1 MGVPAITPITM
12 RNARVNFGNLALTNQ
27 YQLFI
32 GDGWLKEAPKRG
44 GVSYNLIK
52 HLENKKLYG
61 INFNAEF
68 GNILG
73 LLCSDAVLPTSSYA
87 TSEVKDNFMG
97 VTQEFAHTRL
107 YTDIDLT
114 FYIDRDYKVLRFFE
128 GWMDYISG
136 GGEVEQSS
144 SGNYYRRFTYPDN
157 YKNSQIYIKKF
168 EKDFAADKRSIN
180 YQLINAFP
188 KGITSIPVSYGPAD
202 LLKVS
207 VTFNYDR
214 YIARQ
219 EGVDSKSPAQ
229 KDPQAEALQRAIDA
243 ANKYSTNQT
252 SEAVDTM
259 ESIRDINLGRI
270 YANLSP
276 VKPGS
281 L

>member
-32 GDGWLKEAPKRG
+32 EDGWLKQAPG
-44 GVSYNLIK
+44 DYNLIE
-52 HLENKKLYG
+52 HLKNDVYG
-61 INFNAEF
+61 INFNAVF
-68 GNILG
+68 GNKLG

-114 FYIDRDYKVLRFFE
+114 FYIDRDYEVLRFFE

-136 GGEVEQSS
+136 GGPKQTPA
-144 SGNYYRRFTYPDN
+144 GNYYRRFTYPDN

-214 YIARQ
+214 YIATQ
-219 EGVDSKSPAQ
+219 EGVDINRQQEKFEEKLLKSTTNKIKGVTSVGLSGAGTN
-229 KDPQAEALQRAIDA
+229 AESNQINNAIADA
-243 ANKYSTNQT
+243 YNIS
-252 SEAVDTM
+252 
-259 ESIRDINLGRI
+259 
-270 YANLSP
+270 
-276 VKPGS
+276 
-281 L
+281 

>member
-1 MGVPAITPITM
+1 MAVPAITSIPM
-12 RNARVNFGNLALTNQ
+12 RNANINFGNLALTNQ

-32 GDGWLKEAPKRG
+32 TNGWGKEEKGTTPF
-44 GVSYNLIK
+44 VNFLTNS
-52 HLENKKLYG
+52 LYG

-68 GNILG
+68 GNTLG

-128 GWMDYISG
+128 GWMDYVSG
-136 GGEVEQSS
+136 GGPAQTAN
-144 SGNYYRRFTYPDN
+144 GNAYRRFNYPDY
-157 YKNSQIYIKKF
+157 YKNSEIYIKKF
-168 EKDFAADKRSIN
+168 EKDFAADKKSIN

-188 KGITSIPVSYGPAD
+188 KGITSIPVSYGPAE

-214 YIARQ
+214 YIAKQ
-219 EGVDSKSPAQ
+219 EGASNNLTPQQKSDLQTALAQ
-229 KDPQAEALQRAIDA
+229 DAIVQAQNNPLYR
-243 ANKYSTNQT
+243 
-252 SEAVDTM
+252 
-259 ESIRDINLGRI
+259 G
-270 YANLSP
+270 
-276 VKPGS
+276 PGS
-281 L
+281 FIYDKNGKVIGVSE

>member
-1 MGVPAITPITM
+1 MVIQAITPITM
-12 RNARVNFGNLALTNQ
+12 RNAGVNFGNLALTNQ

-32 GDGWLKEAPKRG
+32 GDGWLKEAPKKG
-44 GVSYNLIK
+44 KKGNVPYNLIK
-52 HLENKKLYG
+52 HLEDKKLYG

-68 GNILG
+68 GNTLG

-144 SGNYYRRFTYPDN
+144 SGNYYKRFTYPDN

-168 EKDFAADKRSIN
+168 EKDFAADKISIN

-214 YIARQ
+214 YIAKR
-219 EGVDSKSPAQ
+219 EGGKVVTKTNP
-229 KDPQAEALQRAIDA
+229 LQQS
-243 ANKYSTNQT
+243 NPLQQ
-252 SEAVDTM
+252 
-259 ESIRDINLGRI
+259 L
-270 YANLSP
+270 
-276 VKPGS
+276 PGNVGGFTGAGFEGFAPTDVA
-281 L
+281 

>member
-1 MGVPAITPITM
+1 MSIPAITPITM
-12 RNARVNFGNLALTNQ
+12 RNARTYFGDLALTNQ

-32 GDGWLKEAPKRG
+32 GDGWLKEAPKKG
-44 GVSYNLIK
+44 AVPYNLIT
-52 HLENKKLYG
+52 HLENKELYG
-61 INFNAEF
+61 INFNADF
-68 GNILG
+68 SNILG

-107 YTDIDLT
+107 YTDIDVT

-136 GGEVEQSS
+136 GGPAQSPN
-144 SGNYYRRFTYPDN
+144 GNYVKRFTYPDN

-202 LLKVS
+202 LLKVT

-214 YIARQ
+214 YIATQ
-219 EGVDSKSPAQ
+219 EGIIINNKQQDLEVERLQNTIGDVIRYADTAQ
-229 KDPQAEALQRAIDA
+229 KE
-243 ANKYSTNQT
+243 
-252 SEAVDTM
+252 
-259 ESIRDINLGRI
+259 
-270 YANLSP
+270 ANLAIEFIQR
-276 VKPGS
+276 
-281 L
+281 LY

>member
-12 RNARVNFGNLALTNQ
+12 RNANIKFGNLALTNQ

-32 GDGWLKEAPKRG
+32 EDGWLKEAPG
-44 GVSYNLIK
+44 AYNLIT
-52 HLENKKLYG
+52 HLQNDLYG
-61 INFNAEF
+61 INFNAVF
-68 GNILG
+68 GNKLG
-73 LLCSDAVLPTSSYA
+73 LLCSDASLPTSSYA

-97 VTQEFAHTRL
+97 ITQEFAHTRL

-114 FYIDRDYKVLRFFE
+114 FYIDRDYEVLRFFE

-136 GGEVEQSS
+136 GSEISNSKQNIS
-144 SGNYYRRFTYPDN
+144 NYYRRFTYPDN

-168 EKDFAADKRSIN
+168 EKDFAANKKSIN

-214 YIARQ
+214 YIATQ
-219 EGVDSKSPAQ
+219 EGAIITNTQQNPQIERIQNTIGDITRYADTAQ
-229 KDPQAEALQRAIDA
+229 KETNLAIDF
-243 ANKYSTNQT
+243 
-252 SEAVDTM
+252 
-259 ESIRDINLGRI
+259 
-270 YANLSP
+270 
-276 VKPGS
+276 VKR
-281 L
+281 LY